1 MGDPLI
7 TQDAMDIEETQQPV
21 IRRGRGFM
29 TQGEYEALLRY
40 DERTFDQIGP
50 GLDGAGSDGEMAWTK
65 SGAPAVRSIEG
76 WIILIT
82 GLHEETSE
90 EDLQDKF
97 SEYGEIKNLHLN
109 LDRRTGYVK
118 GYALIE
124 YTHLFEAKAA
134 ITHCHGTQLLESTL
148 SVDFAF
154 VQPNEN
160 AHVQRDAR
168 SRSPELLNSTVSMP
182 HPVQA

>member
-1 MGDPLI
+1 MGDSLTI
-7 TQDAMDIEETQQPV
+7 QDAMDIEETQQPV
-21 IRRGRGFM
+21 ICRGRGFM
-29 TQGEYEALLRY
+29 TQDEALLRSN
-40 DERTFDQIGP
+40 ERVSDQVEMEFDITE
-50 GLDGAGSDGEMAWTK
+50 SNGEAAWTQ
-65 SGAPAVRSIEG
+65 SGARAVRSIEG

-82 GLHEETSE
+82 GLHDETSE

-124 YTHLFEAKAA
+124 YTHLSEAKAA

-154 VQPNEN
+154 VQPIEN
-160 AHVQRDAR
+160 TSVQRDAR
-168 SRSPELLNSTVSMP
+168 NRSPELLDSAVSTT

>member
-1 MGDPLI
+1 MSQP
-7 TQDAMDIEETQQPV
+7 TAQDAMDVEETQQPV
-21 IRRGRGFM
+21 ICRGRDESLILAPEEMQEEGGSRPGM
-29 TQGEYEALLRY
+29 DGMDEEA
-40 DERTFDQIGP
+40 
-50 GLDGAGSDGEMAWTK
+50 AWTQY
-65 SGAPAVRSIEG
+65 GIRAVQSIEG
-76 WIILIT
+76 WIILVT

-118 GYALIE
+118 GYALLE
-124 YTHLFEAKAA
+124 YTHLSEAKAA
-134 ITHCHGTQLLESTL
+134 IAHCNGTQLLESTL

-154 VQPNEN
+154 VQPVEN
-160 AHVQRDAR
+160 VPIQRDAR
-168 SRSPELLNSTVSMP
+168 SESPVQLDPPVSNT

>member
-1 MGDPLI
+1 MNSQVES
-7 TQDAMDIEETQQPV
+7 QDAMDIEEVKQSV
-21 IRRGRGFM
+21 ICRGRGFM
-29 TQGEYEALLRY
+29 TQDESLLLS
-40 DERTFDQIGP
+40 EGKPFDQVGFDENSEE
-50 GLDGAGSDGEMAWTK
+50 LALTQ
-65 SGAPAVRSIEG
+65 SGARAIRSIEG
-76 WIILIT
+76 WIILVT

-124 YTHLFEAKAA
+124 YTHLSEAKAA
-134 ITHCHGTQLLESTL
+134 ISNCHGTQLLESTL

-154 VQPNEN
+154 VQSSGN
-160 AHVQRDAR
+160 APPQRDAR
-168 SRSPELLNSTVSMP
+168 SQSPVPLNTSTTST
-182 HPVQA
+182 HSVQV